1 MITKSAFENVIRL
14 ALSKVFKEGYL
25 YNDYGGNWLYRLLV
39 RLKIKKAHRTVV
51 PGAYPKLFK
60 PSLQKD
66 FEESSKYKYMHVWR
80 DER

>member
-1 MITKSAFENVIRL
+1 
-14 ALSKVFKEGYL
+14 
-25 YNDYGGNWLYRLLV
+25 RLLI
-39 RLKIKKAHRTVV
+39 RLKIRKVRRTLV

-60 PSLQKD
+60 TSLQKD

>member
-1 MITKSAFENVIRL
+1 MITKSAFGNVIGL

-25 YNDYGGNWLYRLLV
+25 YNDYGENWLCRLLI
-39 RLKIKKAHRTVV
+39 RLKIRKVHRTLV

-66 FEESSKYKYMHVWR
+66 FEESSKHKYMHVWR

>member
-1 MITKSAFENVIRL
+1 MITKSAFGDIIRL

-39 RLKIKKAHRTVV
+39 RLKIKKAHRTLV

-60 PSLQKD
+60 PSLQRNI
-66 FEESSKYKYMHVWR
+66 EESSKYEYMHVWR